1 MVSGISTPEE
11 GSTVVSWSPPF
22 PPNGVILY
30 YNVRITR
37 ADNGE
42 LLVFIKELT
51 DTKIDITNYDYI
63 PGVEYNVM
71 VWLSFREH
79 VPSIILRRGLDYISL
94 SKCHLFLS

>member
-1 MVSGISTPEE
+1 MASGISPPEE

-42 LLVFIKELT
+42 LLVFIKELN
-51 DTKIDITNYDYI
+51 DTKIDIANYDYI
-63 PGVEYNVM
+63 PGMEYKVM
-71 VWLSFREH
+71 VWLSFTEH
-79 VPSIILRRGLDYISL
+79 VTNILRRGLAYLVPPVFKLAS
-94 SKCHLFLS
+94 FR

>member
-1 MVSGISTPEE
+1 MVSGISPPEE

-42 LLVFIKELT
+42 LLVFIKELN
-51 DTKIDITNYDYI
+51 DMKIDITNYDYI
-63 PGVEYNVM
+63 PGVEYNVT
-71 VWLSFREH
+71 VW
-79 VPSIILRRGLDYISL
+79 
-94 SKCHLFLS
+94 